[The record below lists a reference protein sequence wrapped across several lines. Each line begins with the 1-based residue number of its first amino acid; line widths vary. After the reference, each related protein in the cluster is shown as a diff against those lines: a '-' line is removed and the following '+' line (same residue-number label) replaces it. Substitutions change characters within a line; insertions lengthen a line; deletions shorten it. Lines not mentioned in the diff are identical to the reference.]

1 MQVPVV
7 ASNSLAKGGPSSVVP
22 EAFALE
28 LEAGE

>member
-7 ASNSLAKGGPSSVVP
+7 ASTRLQKGGPSSVVP

-28 LEAGE
+28 LGAGE